1 MKVAPSVDEV
11 EPTAIDRTGDTG
23 ISPSETKNHPK
34 LKRAGALTRL
44 NVDQDPRSLLPT
56 RRIIAIVILASA
68 VNACRDPF
76 NNTTPGYVINTLFL
90 VNLSLPLTCIVM
102 GSFVFKTYELPMGN
116 KTMFLALILL
126 RAGVMIGHTV
136 QKERFDFYKA
146 NLAMGFLFFLT
157 AHFSYPLSPPTFY
170 TNYAMPFWYA
180 LGFLWHTSSLISPT
194 TSFFVFLAYVS
205 YGIGIS
211 AWLLAKGNPQTRAS
225 SQYLALVA
233 FLTPCGGW
241 AIGTLLMQMRTSSTF
256 WKSIALQCCSTVIL
270 SIAHPSALRASDKD
284 KFAILMFGVY
294 LGVDIGQTL
303 LFLEVK
309 LGTLEFFKCVIVQE
323 LAGIWKNS
331 GVKEFCLFIVGRRK
345 INPFR
350 DEDYVSVLMKKGMV
364 DTMSE
369 VLAVISV
376 LVMFLVEKALLPYT
390 TPVIVTKHQVRNDT
404 VTDTIEWE
412 FESPVCVTT
421 CAGWVA
427 SDGLEEKE
435 DKSATGVT
443 ALVVVVLVF
452 R

>member
-1 MKVAPSVDEV
+1 
-11 EPTAIDRTGDTG
+11 
-23 ISPSETKNHPK
+23 
-34 LKRAGALTRL
+34 
-44 NVDQDPRSLLPT
+44 
-56 RRIIAIVILASA
+56 
-68 VNACRDPF
+68 
-76 NNTTPGYVINTLFL
+76 
-90 VNLSLPLTCIVM
+90 M

-452 R
+452 RFTFMFLERYHMSQLKFNSSVSRQKTVGGTANQDARTIFASSPTFYLSVISFAAIVGATGGSYSSTWSELHHDERGMLTGIEIDHWRKVGGDDGE